1 MRYILDVSG
10 RDLELIKA
18 SIVNFERSLEMSS
31 QGDFEHLIEE
41 LNDTYLS
48 LKRQKRKQLNSKLRR
63 KWGSIMKCLYKELDR
78 RKKYLIAKLQNE
90 IATLEWQWFQ
100 REIQIKNIV
109 YNLMILKDV

>member
-31 QGDFEHLIEE
+31 QGDFDHLIEE

-48 LKRQKRKQLNSKLRR
+48 LKRQKSKQLKAKLRR
-63 KWGSIMKCLYKELDR
+63 KWGVLS
-78 RKKYLIAKLQNE
+78 
-90 IATLEWQWFQ
+90 
-100 REIQIKNIV
+100 
-109 YNLMILKDV
+109 

>member
-18 SIVNFERSLEMSS
+18 SIVNFERSLELSS

-48 LKRQKRKQLNSKLRR
+48 LKIQKSKQLKSR
-63 KWGSIMKCLYKELDR
+63 IMKKWWMR
-78 RKKYLIAKLQNE
+78 R
-90 IATLEWQWFQ
+90 
-100 REIQIKNIV
+100 
-109 YNLMILKDV
+109 

>member
-31 QGDFEHLIEE
+31 QGDFDHLIDE

-48 LKRQKRKQLNSKLRR
+48 LKIQKSKQLKSRIMR
-63 KWGSIMKCLYKELDR
+63 KWWMR
-78 RKKYLIAKLQNE
+78 R
-90 IATLEWQWFQ
+90 
-100 REIQIKNIV
+100 
-109 YNLMILKDV
+109 

>member
-18 SIVNFERSLEMSS
+18 SIVNFERSLELSS

-48 LKRQKRKQLNSKLRR
+48 LKRQKKKQLNSKLRK
-63 KWGSIMKCLYKELDR
+63 KWG
-78 RKKYLIAKLQNE
+78 
-90 IATLEWQWFQ
+90 
-100 REIQIKNIV
+100 V
-109 YNLMILKDV
+109 NL

>member
-31 QGDFEHLIEE
+31 QGDFDHLIEE

-48 LKRQKRKQLNSKLRR
+48 LKRQKSKQLKAKLKR
-63 KWGSIMKCLYKELDR
+63 KWGVIS
-78 RKKYLIAKLQNE
+78 
-90 IATLEWQWFQ
+90 
-100 REIQIKNIV
+100 
-109 YNLMILKDV
+109 

>member
-31 QGDFEHLIEE
+31 QGDFSHLIDE

-48 LKRQKRKQLNSKLRR
+48 LKRQKRKY
-63 KWGSIMKCLYKELDR
+63 IKCLQRIESQDM
-78 RKKYLIAKLQNE
+78 KYL
-90 IATLEWQWFQ
+90 
-100 REIQIKNIV
+100 
-109 YNLMILKDV
+109 MI

>member
-48 LKRQKRKQLNSKLRR
+48 LKRQKSKQLKAKLRR
-63 KWGSIMKCLYKELDR
+63 KWGVIS
-78 RKKYLIAKLQNE
+78 
-90 IATLEWQWFQ
+90 
-100 REIQIKNIV
+100 
-109 YNLMILKDV
+109 